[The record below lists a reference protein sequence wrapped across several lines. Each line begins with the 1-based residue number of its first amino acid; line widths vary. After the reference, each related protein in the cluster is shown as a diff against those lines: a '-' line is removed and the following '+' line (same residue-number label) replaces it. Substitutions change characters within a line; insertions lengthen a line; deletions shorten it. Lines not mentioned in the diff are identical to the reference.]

1 MLQPAAFI
9 PPCLP
14 PHLCLPR
21 FLASLSPSAR
31 VHISGYLHFYSS
43 THSCEEHFESTSWRL
58 QLFCFDNYPCRH
70 KFSCNAAVMSL
81 FSFHCDGKRKGPF
94 CKTYVTLKEK
104 LHYSQHVHLSAAEFV
119 LRLAYLT
126 PKTLTDGPIPWRLW
140 LETRNL
146 KSNEKYLKAAKYAH
160 QG

>member
-14 PHLCLPR
+14 PHLCLLL

-58 QLFCFDNYPCRH
+58 RLFCFDNYPCRH
-70 KFSCNAAVMSL
+70 KFSCNFAVMSL

-94 CKTYVTLKEK
+94 YKTYVILMWILKRK
-104 LHYSQHVHLSAAEFV
+104 APLFTTHSFICSQFDCIDFYSE
-119 LRLAYLT
+119 AYMAFMAV
-126 PKTLTDGPIPWRLW
+126 
-140 LETRNL
+140 
-146 KSNEKYLKAAKYAH
+146 NE
-160 QG
+160 